1 MEIDSFDSIDLHK
14 SVIQLLLYGPRLRI
28 IYSYNGNIGNWGLQ
42 HSLKSW
48 KYWKTNFFYVLP
60 SWNYWKFE
68 FSIFLISW
76 KYWKSYAYVLL
87 SFFTKKRRAPKFH
100 AEPTDG
106 WAEISHMRP
115 IQGQKLKLLEVQIYV
130 MCIVYCTFVVNRSI
144 RWIRNNCS

>member
-48 KYWKTNFFYVLP
+48 KYWKTHFSYVRP

-68 FSIFLISW
+68 FSMFLISW
-76 KYWKSYAYVLL
+76 KYCKYDVYVLWW
-87 SFFTKKRRAPKFH
+87 FVYKKRRAPKFH

-115 IQGQKLKLLEVQIYV
+115 IQGQKLKLLKVPIYI
-130 MCIVYCTFVVNRSI
+130 MCIVYRAFVVNRAI
-144 RWIRNNCS
+144 RSIRNNCS